1 MTGISAAEQAVLDRI
16 DERWLVGLTQSLLR
30 ATGQNP
36 PGGEAATVAVLSSAA
51 AELGLE
57 VLETPVEPGRNNLTI
72 TLPGGDE
79 PGLLLLGHTDVV
91 PVGDGWT
98 TDPYGGQLV
107 DGRIYGRGASDMKG
121 GLAAS
126 LAAMAALR
134 GAGLSRRVELAA
146 LVDEEETGKGIRAYV
161 ESVRGGEL
169 EERMQAT
176 TNTSPLSAPGKTTTE
191 ALPSDQVRDRQQ
203 PGSTAPDGSAPGAT
217 VGAGAPPTDQ
227 VRDSQ
232 QPGSTAPGRSAPG
245 ATVSAGAAP
254 TDQVHGPQQP
264 GSTAPGGSAPG
275 AIVSAGAAPTDEV
288 HGPQQPGSTTP
299 GGGALGAIVS
309 AGAAPTDQVRG
320 GQRPG
325 SAASG
330 GSASGVVAGQRAF
343 RGCITTEP
351 TDLQT
356 IIGARGDSYLR
367 VEVHGRAC
375 HAGNPADGA
384 NAIYGAAAIV
394 AEIERL
400 HAELARAP
408 HPLLGPATW
417 SVGQINGGTG
427 GSIVPAECV
436 LVADRRLL
444 PGESP
449 AAVLDDLRQRVAAL
463 HLEDRELTVDLAMP
477 MEMPAFE
484 TPADAD
490 LVRTVDAA
498 LAAAG
503 GPGLPLGGWTAA
515 CDGGYVARDLGVPVV
530 VLGPGSVKTQA
541 HRADESVAVDELIT
555 AARAYTLTALRLLS

>member
-1 MTGISAAEQAVLDRI
+1 MTSISADEPAPGTAISAAEQAVLDRI
-16 DERWLVGLTQSLLR
+16 DEKWLVELTQSLLR

-36 PGGEAATVAVLSSAA
+36 PGDEAATVAVLRAA
-51 AELGLE
+51 AVELGLE
-57 VLETPVEPGRNNLTI
+57 VVETEVDPGRNNLSI

-91 PVGDGWT
+91 PIGDGWT
-98 TDPYGGQLV
+98 TDPFGGELV
-107 DGRIYGRGASDMKG
+107 DGRIHGRGASDMKG

-134 GAGLSRRVELAA
+134 DAGLRGPVELAA

-161 ESVRGGEL
+161 ASK
-169 EERMQAT
+169 A
-176 TNTSPLSAPGKTTTE
+176 
-191 ALPSDQVRDRQQ
+191 
-203 PGSTAPDGSAPGAT
+203 
-217 VGAGAPPTDQ
+217 AGADAG
-227 VRDSQ
+227 RD
-232 QPGSTAPGRSAPG
+232 
-245 ATVSAGAAP
+245 GAAA
-254 TDQVHGPQQP
+254 DAGPS
-264 GSTAPGGSAPG
+264 G
-275 AIVSAGAAPTDEV
+275 V
-288 HGPQQPGSTTP
+288 
-299 GGGALGAIVS
+299 GGGALGPV
-309 AGAAPTDQVRG
+309 
-320 GQRPG
+320 
-325 SAASG
+325 
-330 GSASGVVAGQRAF
+330 F

-351 TDLQT
+351 TELQT

-367 VEVHGRAC
+367 VEVHGRSC

-400 HAELARAP
+400 HAELALRP

-417 SVGQINGGTG
+417 SVGQISGGTG

-449 AAVLDDLRQRVAAL
+449 TAILDDLRARVAAL
-463 HLEDRELTVDLAMP
+463 HLEDRGLTVDLAMP

-484 TPADAD
+484 TPAGAE
-490 LVRTVDAA
+490 LVRATDTA

-515 CDGGYVARDLGVPVV
+515 CDGGYIARDLGVPVV
-530 VLGPGSVKTQA
+530 VLGPGSVTTQA
-541 HRADESVAVDELIT
+541 HRADESVSVAELIT
-555 AARAYTLTALRLLS
+555 AARAYTLTALRLL

>member
-1 MTGISAAEQAVLDRI
+1 MGISSTEQVVLDRI
-16 DERWLVGLTQSLLR
+16 DEQWLVELTQSLLR

-36 PGGEAATVAVLSSAA
+36 PGDEAATVAVLSAA
-51 AELGLE
+51 AAGLGLE
-57 VLETPVEPGRNNLTI
+57 VAETLVEPGRNNLSI
-72 TLPGGDE
+72 TLPGGDA

-98 TDPYGGQLV
+98 TDPYGGELL

-126 LAAMAALR
+126 LAALAALR
-134 GAGLSRRVELAA
+134 GTNLTGPVELAA

-161 ESVRGGEL
+161 GSVGRAGD
-169 EERMQAT
+169 R
-176 TNTSPLSAPGKTTTE
+176 AP
-191 ALPSDQVRDRQQ
+191 R
-203 PGSTAPDGSAPGAT
+203 
-217 VGAGAPPTDQ
+217 
-227 VRDSQ
+227 
-232 QPGSTAPGRSAPG
+232 
-245 ATVSAGAAP
+245 
-254 TDQVHGPQQP
+254 
-264 GSTAPGGSAPG
+264 
-275 AIVSAGAAPTDEV
+275 
-288 HGPQQPGSTTP
+288 
-299 GGGALGAIVS
+299 
-309 AGAAPTDQVRG
+309 
-320 GQRPG
+320 
-325 SAASG
+325 
-330 GSASGVVAGQRAF
+330 F

-367 VEVHGRAC
+367 VEIHGRAC

-384 NAIYGAAAIV
+384 NAIYGAAAVV

-400 HAELARAP
+400 HAELALKP

-417 SVGQINGGTG
+417 SVGQIHGGTG

-449 AAVLDDLRQRVAAL
+449 EAVLDDLRARVAGL
-463 HLEDRELTVDLAMP
+463 HLEDRGLTVDLAMP

-484 TPADAD
+484 TSADAE
-490 LVRTVDAA
+490 LVRATDTA

-515 CDGGYVARDLGVPVV
+515 CDGGYIARDLAVPVV
-530 VLGPGSVKTQA
+530 VLGPGSVTTQA
-541 HRADESVAVDELIT
+541 HRADESVAVTELLT
-555 AARAYTLTALRLLS
+555 AARAYTLAALRLLGR